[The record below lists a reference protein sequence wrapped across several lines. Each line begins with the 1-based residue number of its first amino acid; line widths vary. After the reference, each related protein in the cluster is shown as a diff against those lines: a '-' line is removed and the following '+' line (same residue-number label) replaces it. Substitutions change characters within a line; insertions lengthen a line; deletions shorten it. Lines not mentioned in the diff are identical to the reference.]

1 MATVQFRLNGK
12 SVTLKVAEDRPLLWT
27 LRTDLALTGVKY
39 ACGEGF
45 CGACTVL
52 VNGEAVLS
60 CQTPVEDVDGAEVVT
75 IEGLVQNGKLHP
87 IQQAFI
93 DHDAMQCG
101 FCTSGMIMKAY
112 SFLAENYQPTQ
123 DEIIAAMDDNLCR
136 CGSHVRIVQA
146 IQTAARR
153 IKKGGQG

>member
-39 ACGEGF
+39 ACGEGL

-52 VNGEAVLS
+52 VNGKAVLS

-75 IEGLVQNGKLHP
+75 IEGLAQNGKLHP

-153 IKKGGQG
+153 MKKGGQG

>member
-39 ACGEGF
+39 ACGESF

-75 IEGLVQNGKLHP
+75 IEGLAQNGKLHP

-153 IKKGGQG
+153 MKKGGQG